1 MKFFAVAAAVAAR
14 ALLLGLLI
22 STPAMAGVKV
32 DINRADAEELDQVL
46 VNVGPSKAKAIVE
59 HREANGPFKS
69 AEDLAQVKGIG
80 LSTVERNRDLIE
92 IGAGAARSAKDAEQ
106 GCRQAGGAG
115 DATIRT
121 AVARNTAK
129 RRRRGRTPSRQ
140 DV

>member
-1 MKFFAVAAAVAAR
+1 MKSFAVAAAVAAR
-14 ALLLGLLI
+14 ALMLGLLI
-22 STPAMAGVKV
+22 STPAMAGAKV

-92 IGAGAARSAKDAEQ
+92 IGAAAAPSAKDAGKDAGKPAEPVT
-106 GCRQAGGAG
+106 RQ
-115 DATIRT
+115 
-121 AVARNTAK
+121 
-129 RRRRGRTPSRQ
+129 
-140 DV
+140 